1 MKILVVGGAGYIG
14 SHMVYHLARQGVD
27 VITLDNLSTGHRDAV
42 LAGQFIEGD
51 CGDRSTLKSIFSENT
66 FDAVMHFASSIEVS
80 ESVKNPAKYYQNNL
94 VNTLVLLDEMRTALI
109 NKFIFSS
116 TAAVYGEPEYI
127 PIDELHPTRP
137 LNPYG
142 SSKLMVENILSD
154 YDKAYGLKYIC
165 FRYFN
170 AAGAHPDGI
179 LGERHD
185 PETHLIPLVLEAVND
200 TSKKITIYGN
210 DYDTHDGTCVRDY
223 IHVQDLVE
231 AHWLGLKKLCK
242 EKTSSTYNLG
252 NGNGSSVKE
261 VIDVAKSVVGLPLSV
276 DQNTRRSGD
285 PAKLVAL
292 SSYAMKELGWI
303 PQYDNLEEII
313 NHACKWKVLS
323 GKNFLVSEDEF

>member
-1 MKILVVGGAGYIG
+1 MRILVVGGAGYIG
-14 SHMVYHLARQGVD
+14 SHMVYHLAMQGVD

-42 LAGQFIEGD
+42 LAGEFIKGD
-51 CGDRSTLKSIFSENT
+51 CGDRETLKHIFNKNT
-66 FDAVMHFASSIEVS
+66 IDAVMHFASSIEVA

-94 VNTLVLLDEMRTALI
+94 VNTLALLDEMRSASI

-127 PIDELHPTRP
+127 PIDEEHPTKP

-179 LGERHD
+179 LGERHN
-185 PETHLIPLVLEAVND
+185 PETHLIPLILDAVNNP
-200 TSKKITIYGN
+200 SKQISIYGN
-210 DYDTHDGTCVRDY
+210 DYDTPDGTCVRDY

-231 AHWLGLKKLCK
+231 AHWLGVKKLI
-242 EKTSSTYNLG
+242 EQEISATYNLG
-252 NGNGSSVKE
+252 NGSGYSVSE
-261 VIDVAKSVVGLPLSV
+261 VIEVVKSVVQLPLAV
-276 DQNTRRSGD
+276 NKCIRRSGD
-285 PAKLVAL
+285 PAKLVAFSGRAKKDL
-292 SSYAMKELGWI
+292 KWI
-303 PQYDNLEEII
+303 PQHNNLESII
-313 NHACKWKVLS
+313 NHAWQWKTLS
-323 GKNFLVSEDEF
+323 NKNL

>member
-94 VNTLVLLDEMRTALI
+94 INTLVLLDEMRTALI
-109 NKFIFSS
+109 DKFIFSS

-185 PETHLIPLVLEAVND
+185 PETHLIPLILEAIND
-200 TSKKITIYGN
+200 PSKKITIYGN

-242 EKTSSTYNLG
+242 EKTSSFYNLG
-252 NGNGSSVKE
+252 NGNGYSVKQ
-261 VIDVAKSVVGLPLSV
+261 VINVIEKMTGKNLKIKIG
-276 DQNTRRSGD
+276 QRRRGD
-285 PAKLVAL
+285 PPQLIANSFLAKVDLD
-292 SSYAMKELGWI
+292 WI
-303 PQYDNLEEII
+303 AKHTDLNEII
-313 NHACKWKVLS
+313 SHVIKYQSRQDKL
-323 GKNFLVSEDEF
+323 

>member
-1 MKILVVGGAGYIG
+1 MRILVVGGAGYIG
-14 SHMVYHLARQGVD
+14 SHMVYHLAKQGVD

-42 LAGQFIEGD
+42 LAGEFIQGD
-51 CGDRSTLKSIFSENT
+51 CGDREILKHIFSKNT
-66 FDAVMHFASSIEVS
+66 IDAVMHFASSIEVA

-94 VNTLVLLDEMRTALI
+94 VNTLALLEEMRSASI

-127 PIDELHPTRP
+127 PIDEQHPTKP

-185 PETHLIPLVLEAVND
+185 PETHLIPLILDAVNNP
-200 TSKKITIYGN
+200 SKKISIYGD
-210 DYDTHDGTCVRDY
+210 DYDTPDGTCIRDY

-231 AHWLGLKKLCK
+231 AHWLGVKKLL
-242 EKTSSTYNLG
+242 EQEISATYNLG
-252 NGNGSSVKE
+252 NGSGYSVNE
-261 VIDVAKSVVGLPLSV
+261 VIEVAQAVVKLPLAI
-276 DQNTRRSGD
+276 NKCTRRPGD

-292 SSYAMKELGWI
+292 SSRAKKDLKWI
-303 PQYDNLEEII
+303 PQYMNLENII
-313 NHACKWKVLS
+313 NHAWQWKISVL
-323 GKNFLVSEDEF
+323 KKTISEVNL